1 MTMKAFE
8 NAIAVDMGI
17 GGSSNTVL
25 HLTAIAYEAGLE
37 LPLELFET
45 MSAKT
50 PYLTKLSPGGSHHME
65 DLNEAGG
72 ISAVMK
78 ELSKLGLIHEEL
90 ITVNGTIGDR
100 IKNAPIMRPDVIRS
114 VEDPYRKKGGLAILK
129 GNLAPDGAVV
139 KESAVAESML
149 VFEGIA
155 RVFDSEDDAIAA
167 ITGKKIKDGDVVVI
181 RYEGPKGGPGMKEM
195 LNPTAVITGMG
206 LKVALLTDGRFSG
219 ATQGACVGHIS
230 PEAMEGGPIA
240 FVHDGDLISLD
251 IPGRSLVLKVSDAE
265 LAKRKAA
272 WTCPEPKV
280 KSGYLARYAR
290 MVTSA
295 NTGAVLK

>member
-1 MTMKAFE
+1 
-8 NAIAVDMGI
+8 
-17 GGSSNTVL
+17 
-25 HLTAIAYEAGLE
+25 
-37 LPLELFET
+37 
-45 MSAKT
+45 
-50 PYLTKLSPGGSHHME
+50 ME

-280 KSGYLARYAR
+280 KTGYLARYAR

>member
-1 MTMKAFE
+1 
-8 NAIAVDMGI
+8 
-17 GGSSNTVL
+17 
-25 HLTAIAYEAGLE
+25 
-37 LPLELFET
+37 
-45 MSAKT
+45 
-50 PYLTKLSPGGSHHME
+50 ME

-100 IKNAPIMRPDVIRS
+100 IKNAPIMRSDVIRS

-251 IPGRSLVLKVSDAE
+251 IPGRSLVLKVSDEE
-265 LAKRKAA
+265 LAKRKAT

-280 KSGYLARYAR
+280 KTGYLARYAR
-290 MVTSA
+290 MVSSA